1 MTQAKESIG
10 NWGRWGDDDERGTL
24 NLLTPEVVKAAAG
37 SIKSGKVYN
46 LGLPIQ
52 QMGMPILDYRGAPMR
67 LSLVHPSDVGRY
79 AEFGPFAEKL
89 FVNEDVLIMASHNET
104 HMGPALPRGVGR
116 RDV

>member
-24 NLLTPEVVKAAAG
+24 NLLTPEVVRAAAG

-52 QMGMPILDYRGAPMR
+52 QMGMPTLDYRNPPMR
-67 LSLVHPSDVGRY
+67 PLAGAFRRRGPVRPVRPLRREAVRERGLPHDGLS
-79 AEFGPFAEKL
+79 
-89 FVNEDVLIMASHNET
+89 
-104 HMGPALPRGVGR
+104 
-116 RDV
+116 